1 MRLSVLFALLLLS
14 SAQFASFNYAGFI
27 NGTKNSDNSDFYKF
41 GQPTGL
47 LYVDGTLYVAESGK
61 NAVYIYDAESLART
75 KVLIGEGGVG
85 PVQNPLRMA
94 YEAGTLYIADGISAS
109 IRTYTGDGFNVQK
122 WTEGSNLLKPTGIAL
137 DSEHMYI
144 ADTGKQQVFIYS
156 RSTKAYEKVGIDK
169 GPSDGQLDSPA
180 DIAIYGGNFY
190 VSDSAKNVI
199 FVYDQNF
206 SLLSTIG
213 RGRGGVS
220 LLSPHGFQ
228 VDSDR
233 IYVADSGNNRVVV
246 FSLDGYPLEILD
258 KLTPEGNFS
267 SPQDVAVQGS
277 TLYVADGD
285 AKLVKIFSINYTVKN
300 DSVLQAISAAN
311 VSVQHLLELQEVA
324 FRLNLTF
331 ESTAAQQDM
340 FMALSDY
347 QNYLFSSSSALAE
360 KALRESDAAQ
370 EVLQQDI
377 SIKVLQT
384 VKEQGE
390 RVEPYRSQ
398 QVLGLKEKLAQFDNR
413 VEDAKNKL
421 AAKSYSPAVDAA
433 LSLSGLAD
441 SIGELVTGK
450 KAEAET
456 QQKNAAF
463 SSFSA
468 DYAELLSEL
477 GAVRAKAEKYQ
488 QQVNLSSSESYLN
501 QSLAQAADGDYIGAN
516 YSLALARLEITST
529 DSSLEALGTGIEAAL
544 ANISSFDARLQ
555 QLSSK
560 PSLVPADL
568 APELLLMSQS
578 RQSAYTNP
586 ELAVESA
593 RQALSSAEVKV
604 RDAQAVSM
612 AAAAIIVIVFLI
624 GVVAISFF
632 LHLRRRR
639 SRMQQEAVEEAEK
652 ELHHRKK

>member
-246 FSLDGYPLEILD
+246 FSLDGYPL
-258 KLTPEGNFS
+258 
-267 SPQDVAVQGS
+267 
-277 TLYVADGD
+277 
-285 AKLVKIFSINYTVKN
+285 
-300 DSVLQAISAAN
+300 
-311 VSVQHLLELQEVA
+311 
-324 FRLNLTF
+324 
-331 ESTAAQQDM
+331 
-340 FMALSDY
+340 
-347 QNYLFSSSSALAE
+347 
-360 KALRESDAAQ
+360 
-370 EVLQQDI
+370 
-377 SIKVLQT
+377 
-384 VKEQGE
+384 
-390 RVEPYRSQ
+390 
-398 QVLGLKEKLAQFDNR
+398 
-413 VEDAKNKL
+413 
-421 AAKSYSPAVDAA
+421 
-433 LSLSGLAD
+433 
-441 SIGELVTGK
+441 
-450 KAEAET
+450 
-456 QQKNAAF
+456 
-463 SSFSA
+463 
-468 DYAELLSEL
+468 
-477 GAVRAKAEKYQ
+477 
-488 QQVNLSSSESYLN
+488 
-501 QSLAQAADGDYIGAN
+501 
-516 YSLALARLEITST
+516 
-529 DSSLEALGTGIEAAL
+529 
-544 ANISSFDARLQ
+544 
-555 QLSSK
+555 
-560 PSLVPADL
+560 
-568 APELLLMSQS
+568 
-578 RQSAYTNP
+578 
-586 ELAVESA
+586 
-593 RQALSSAEVKV
+593 
-604 RDAQAVSM
+604 
-612 AAAAIIVIVFLI
+612 
-624 GVVAISFF
+624 
-632 LHLRRRR
+632 
-639 SRMQQEAVEEAEK
+639 
-652 ELHHRKK
+652 